1 MQIKNMFEKQID
13 RDIKGVIKVGQ
24 SDEENVYQELDEYV
38 VTKELLKHFRDFFNN
53 YEKGVDGYTDK
64 MGVWISGF
72 FGSGKSHFLKM
83 LSYLISDK
91 EVAGKPALEYF
102 IEDDKITDPKVLADI
117 RAAESVSTDVIL
129 FDIAS
134 KSRTSSAA
142 ARDVITMVFLRAFNE
157 KLGYSYQYPR
167 MADLERKLDSEGK
180 LQNFRGRVE
189 ELEGSSWDDAVAGI
203 DLAQDSFV
211 QALVE
216 QGVMSEESARSWCDR
231 VGEEYSISTEDFAK
245 LVRKHIESKGNDH
258 HVVFCVDEVGQ
269 YIGDDSNMMLDLQTL
284 EHDLAVQCHGKAW
297 ILVTAQE
304 AIDKIQ
310 VVNNVDFSKIQGRFD
325 TRLSLS
331 SSDVAEVVK
340 KRILKKNA
348 EAQAELETFYPRKSD
363 ALDTL
368 LKFSGDMPEMKL
380 YENAADF
387 AEVYPFVPYQ
397 FNLLG
402 KVLDAVRLFSSPGKN
417 SSYGERSMLSMYL
430 STAKSLQDQEEG
442 ILVPFN
448 AFYQGLSALVDHET
462 AIAITNAQRNNSLN
476 PDHAETCFEVEV
488 LKVLFMIKN
497 VREFDKPTVQ
507 NIATL
512 MASRMNEDRYQLENR
527 LETALKKLV
536 QEQLVQNLGD
546 NYVFLTNE
554 EQEVNREIA
563 SRRPEDSEMNRELAT
578 LIFDENYRADKYRYP
593 YLNGRYSFGFNRK
606 IDGYDALSR
615 PDNSITV
622 KIITSRGDDAD
633 EARLKMLSS
642 GESGDHTIFVQ
653 LHDDTRLNNEL
664 RMMLQIQNYL
674 RSGTAGRITKY
685 RAICEAKQE
694 EVEERRQNVKVFLK
708 QALSEADIYV
718 YGSKLSGGSRDFE
731 TRLNDALKQQVE
743 RLFNH
748 LTDIDKSV
756 SEQDIGKLFADAGQ
770 MRLGGD
776 GTGNSRALDD
786 VRTRIERNSLSRTV
800 TTSLKTLLGIF
811 TKEPY
816 GFLPVDVEWL
826 VARLFADGILT
837 LTMNHEQLSLSSRN
851 AQEFQR
857 LFTRVESQE
866 RLLCDIRKHATD
878 KQKRLVRDMMRDL
891 FEKGVS
897 SDDDE
902 QLMADLKKECT
913 DLREELRRQQATYRE
928 EPYLPGKRT
937 VNVGIALMT
946 SLIDPTTTESFYT
959 ALENAQEDYQDFKET
974 YESLRDFFNAGQI
987 KVFREAHDAVELYMR
1002 NQSRIDDGEVKNAA
1016 EGMRKI
1022 LSMAEP
1028 YDKIRN
1034 LAVLHTT
1041 FQEKYRELLDRKSE
1055 PVKDY
1060 VADCYGRVLQHLNTL
1075 RCKEHYWSSV
1085 IAERD
1090 DALEK
1095 ICSTNNLGD
1104 LELAKLDANRTK
1116 INWINTIDQYEAT
1129 HPPVPATPAARP
1141 AGGSAPA
1148 KVATPTPVR
1157 RRVTVSIQ
1165 DVTPASWQ
1173 INNSAELD
1181 AYIEKLR
1188 HALKQKLDN
1197 GDTLNVDIW

>member
-1 MQIKNMFEKQID
+1 MNIGQMFAKSINREIKPVVKP
-13 RDIKGVIKVGQ
+13 GQ
-24 SDEENVYQELDEYV
+24 VDDATVKLELQEYV
-38 VTKELLKHFRDFFNN
+38 VTQELQKHFAAFFSN
-53 YEKGVDGYTDK
+53 YRRGIGADTDRI
-64 MGVWISGF
+64 GVWISGF

-102 IEDDKITDPKVLADI
+102 IEDDKITDSKVLADI

-488 LKVLFMIKN
+488 LKLLFMIKN

-1060 VADCYGRVLQHLNTL
+1060 VVDCYGRVLQHLNTL

-1104 LELAKLDANRTK
+1104 LELAKLDANFP
-1116 INWINTIDQYEAT
+1116 E
-1129 HPPVPATPAARP
+1129 V
-1141 AGGSAPA
+1141 
-1148 KVATPTPVR
+1148 
-1157 RRVTVSIQ
+1157 
-1165 DVTPASWQ
+1165 
-1173 INNSAELD
+1173 
-1181 AYIEKLR
+1181 
-1188 HALKQKLDN
+1188 
-1197 GDTLNVDIW
+1197 

>member
-1 MQIKNMFEKQID
+1 MNIGQMFAKSINREIKPVVKP
-13 RDIKGVIKVGQ
+13 GQ
-24 SDEENVYQELDEYV
+24 VDDATVKLELQEYV
-38 VTKELLKHFRDFFNN
+38 VTQELQKHFAAFFSN
-53 YEKGVDGYTDK
+53 YRRGIGADTDRI
-64 MGVWISGF
+64 GVWISGF

-348 EAQAELETFYPRKSD
+348 EAQAELETFYPRKAD

-476 PDHAETCFEVEV
+476 PDHAETCFEVEI

-512 MASRMNEDRYQLENR
+512 MASRTDEDRYQLENR
-527 LETALKKLV
+527 VETALKKLV

-546 NYVFLTNE
+546 NYIFLTNE

-633 EARLKMLSS
+633 ESRLKMLSS

-837 LTMNHEQLSLSSRN
+837 LTMNHEQFSLSSRN

-902 QLMADLKKECT
+902 QLMSDLQKECT
-913 DLREELRRQQATYRE
+913 ALRDELRRQQATYRE
-928 EPYLPGKRT
+928 EPYLPGKNT
-937 VNVGIALMT
+937 VDAGISLMT

-959 ALENAQEDYQDFKET
+959 ALENAQEEYQDFKET

-1022 LSMAEP
+1022 LGMAEP

-1055 PVKDY
+1055 PVKDC
-1060 VADCYGRVLQHLNTL
+1060 VADCYGRILQHLNTL

-1090 DALEK
+1090 DALKK
-1095 ICSTNNLGD
+1095 IGGTNNLGD

-1129 HPPVPATPAARP
+1129 HQPVVQTPAAKVPGSASAKAAPATP
-1141 AGGSAPA
+1141 
-1148 KVATPTPVR
+1148 VR
-1157 RRVTVSIQ
+1157 HRVTVSIQ
-1165 DVTPASWQ
+1165 ELTDESWQ
-1173 INNSAELD
+1173 INNAAELD

>member
-1 MQIKNMFEKQID
+1 MNIGQMFAKSINREIKPVVKP
-13 RDIKGVIKVGQ
+13 GQ
-24 SDEENVYQELDEYV
+24 VDDATVKLELQEYV
-38 VTKELLKHFRDFFNN
+38 VTQELQKHFAAFFSN
-53 YEKGVDGYTDK
+53 YHRGIGADTDRI
-64 MGVWISGF
+64 GVWISGF

-269 YIGDDSNMMLDLQTL
+269 YIGDVSNMMLDLQTL

-1028 YDKIRN
+1028 YDKIRT

-1116 INWINTIDQYEAT
+1116 INWINTIDQYEAA
-1129 HPPVPATPAARP
+1129 HQPVVQTPAAKVSGGVP
-1141 AGGSAPA
+1141 AKAAPA
-1148 KVATPTPVR
+1148 APVR

-1165 DVTPASWQ
+1165 EVTDESWQ
-1173 INNSAELD
+1173 INNAAELD

>member
-1 MQIKNMFEKQID
+1 MVIGQLFQD
-13 RDIKGVIKVGQ
+13 DINRKINGVVKVDQ
-24 SDEENVYQELDEYV
+24 DATDVLVQELDEYV
-38 VTKELLKHFRDFFNN
+38 ITRDLKKHFITFFNN
-53 YEKGVDGYTDK
+53 YGESFREGTADI
-64 MGVWISGF
+64 GVWISGF

-167 MADLERKLDSEGK
+167 MADLERKLDADGK
-180 LQNFRGRVE
+180 LQKFRDRVE

-310 VVNNVDFSKIQGRFD
+310 AVNNVDFSKIQGRFD

-348 EAQAELETFYPRKSD
+348 EAQAELKTFYPRKAD

-380 YENAADF
+380 YENASDF

-430 STAKSLQDQEEG
+430 STAKSLQNQEEG

-512 MASRMNEDRYQLENR
+512 MASRTDEDRYQLENR
-527 LETALKKLV
+527 VETALKKLV

-546 NYVFLTNE
+546 NYIFLTNE

-633 EARLKMLSS
+633 ESRLKMLSS

-928 EPYLPGKRT
+928 ESYLPGKNT
-937 VNVGIALMT
+937 VDAGIALMT

-1116 INWINTIDQYEAT
+1116 INWINTIDQYEAA
-1129 HPPVPATPAARP
+1129 HQPVVQTPAAKVSGGVP
-1141 AGGSAPA
+1141 AKAAPA
-1148 KVATPTPVR
+1148 APVR

-1165 DVTPASWQ
+1165 EVTDESWQ
-1173 INNSAELD
+1173 INNAAELD

>member
-1 MQIKNMFEKQID
+1 MNIGQMFAKSINREIKPVVKP
-13 RDIKGVIKVGQ
+13 GQ
-24 SDEENVYQELDEYV
+24 VDDATVKLELQEYV
-38 VTKELLKHFRDFFNN
+38 VTQELQKHFAAFFSN
-53 YEKGVDGYTDK
+53 YHRGIGADTDRI
-64 MGVWISGF
+64 GVWISGF

-1041 FQEKYRELLDRKSE
+1041 FQEKNRELLDRKSE

-1116 INWINTIDQYEAT
+1116 INWINTIDQYEAA
-1129 HPPVPATPAARP
+1129 HQPVVQTPAAKVSGGVP
-1141 AGGSAPA
+1141 AKAAPA
-1148 KVATPTPVR
+1148 APVR

-1165 DVTPASWQ
+1165 EVTDESWQ
-1173 INNSAELD
+1173 INNAAELD

>member
-1 MQIKNMFEKQID
+1 MNIGQMFAKSINREIKPVVKP
-13 RDIKGVIKVGQ
+13 GQ
-24 SDEENVYQELDEYV
+24 VDDATVKLELQEYV
-38 VTKELLKHFRDFFNN
+38 VTQELQKHFAAFFSN
-53 YEKGVDGYTDK
+53 YHRGIGADTDRI
-64 MGVWISGF
+64 GVWISGF

-1116 INWINTIDQYEAT
+1116 INWINTIDQYEAA
-1129 HPPVPATPAARP
+1129 HQPVVQTPAAKVSGGVP
-1141 AGGSAPA
+1141 AKAAPA
-1148 KVATPTPVR
+1148 APVR

-1188 HALKQKLDN
+1188 YALKQKLDN
-1197 GDTLNVDIW
+1197 GNTLNVDIW

>member
-1 MQIKNMFEKQID
+1 MNIGQMFAKSINREIKPVVKP
-13 RDIKGVIKVGQ
+13 GQ
-24 SDEENVYQELDEYV
+24 VDDATVKLELQEYV
-38 VTKELLKHFRDFFNN
+38 VTQELQKHFAAFFSN
-53 YEKGVDGYTDK
+53 YHRGIGADTDRI
-64 MGVWISGF
+64 GVWISGF

-180 LQNFRGRVE
+180 LQKFRDRVE

-245 LVRKHIESKGNDH
+245 LVRKHIESEGNDH

-310 VVNNVDFSKIQGRFD
+310 AVNNVDFSKIQGRFD

-340 KRILKKNA
+340 KRILKKNT
-348 EAQAELETFYPRKSD
+348 EAQAELKTFYPRKAD

-380 YENAADF
+380 YENASDF

-430 STAKSLQDQEEG
+430 STAKSLQNQEEG

-512 MASRMNEDRYQLENR
+512 MASRTDEDRYQLENR
-527 LETALKKLV
+527 VETALKKLV

-546 NYVFLTNE
+546 NYIFLTNE

-563 SRRPEDSEMNRELAT
+563 SRRPEDSEMNRKLAT

-633 EARLKMLSS
+633 ESRLKMLSS

-770 MRLGGD
+770 MRLG

-928 EPYLPGKRT
+928 ESYLPGKNT
-937 VNVGIALMT
+937 VDAGIALMT

-1116 INWINTIDQYEAT
+1116 INWINTIDQYEAA
-1129 HPPVPATPAARP
+1129 HQPVVQTPAAKVS
-1141 AGGSAPA
+1141 GGAPA
-1148 KVATPTPVR
+1148 KAAPAAPVR
-1157 RRVTVSIQ
+1157 RRVTISIQ
-1165 DVTPASWQ
+1165 EVTDESWQ
-1173 INNSAELD
+1173 INNAAELD

>member
-1 MQIKNMFEKQID
+1 M
-13 RDIKGVIKVGQ
+13 
-24 SDEENVYQELDEYV
+24 
-38 VTKELLKHFRDFFNN
+38 
-53 YEKGVDGYTDK
+53 
-64 MGVWISGF
+64 
-72 FGSGKSHFLKM
+72 
-83 LSYLISDK
+83 
-91 EVAGKPALEYF
+91 
-102 IEDDKITDPKVLADI
+102 
-117 RAAESVSTDVIL
+117 
-129 FDIAS
+129 
-134 KSRTSSAA
+134 
-142 ARDVITMVFLRAFNE
+142 
-157 KLGYSYQYPR
+157 
-167 MADLERKLDSEGK
+167 
-180 LQNFRGRVE
+180 
-189 ELEGSSWDDAVAGI
+189 
-203 DLAQDSFV
+203 
-211 QALVE
+211 
-216 QGVMSEESARSWCDR
+216 
-231 VGEEYSISTEDFAK
+231 
-245 LVRKHIESKGNDH
+245 
-258 HVVFCVDEVGQ
+258 
-269 YIGDDSNMMLDLQTL
+269 
-284 EHDLAVQCHGKAW
+284 
-297 ILVTAQE
+297 
-304 AIDKIQ
+304 
-310 VVNNVDFSKIQGRFD
+310 
-325 TRLSLS
+325 
-331 SSDVAEVVK
+331 
-340 KRILKKNA
+340 
-348 EAQAELETFYPRKSD
+348 
-363 ALDTL
+363 
-368 LKFSGDMPEMKL
+368 
-380 YENAADF
+380 
-387 AEVYPFVPYQ
+387 
-397 FNLLG
+397 
-402 KVLDAVRLFSSPGKN
+402 
-417 SSYGERSMLSMYL
+417 
-430 STAKSLQDQEEG
+430 
-442 ILVPFN
+442 
-448 AFYQGLSALVDHET
+448 
-462 AIAITNAQRNNSLN
+462 
-476 PDHAETCFEVEV
+476 
-488 LKVLFMIKN
+488 
-497 VREFDKPTVQ
+497 
-507 NIATL
+507 
-512 MASRMNEDRYQLENR
+512 
-527 LETALKKLV
+527 
-536 QEQLVQNLGD
+536 
-546 NYVFLTNE
+546 
-554 EQEVNREIA
+554 
-563 SRRPEDSEMNRELAT
+563 
-578 LIFDENYRADKYRYP
+578 
-593 YLNGRYSFGFNRK
+593 
-606 IDGYDALSR
+606 
-615 PDNSITV
+615 
-622 KIITSRGDDAD
+622 
-633 EARLKMLSS
+633 
-642 GESGDHTIFVQ
+642 Q

-928 EPYLPGKRT
+928 ESYLPGKNT
-937 VNVGIALMT
+937 VDAGIALMT

-1060 VADCYGRVLQHLNTL
+1060 VADCYGRVLQHLNTF

-1116 INWINTIDQYEAT
+1116 INWINTIDQYEAA
-1129 HPPVPATPAARP
+1129 HQPVVQTPAAKVSGGVP
-1141 AGGSAPA
+1141 AKAAPA
-1148 KVATPTPVR
+1148 APVR

-1165 DVTPASWQ
+1165 EVTDESWQ
-1173 INNSAELD
+1173 INNAAELD

>member
-1 MQIKNMFEKQID
+1 MNIGQMFAKSINREIKPVVKP
-13 RDIKGVIKVGQ
+13 GQ
-24 SDEENVYQELDEYV
+24 VDDATVKLELQEYV
-38 VTKELLKHFRDFFNN
+38 VTQELQKHFAAFFSN
-53 YEKGVDGYTDK
+53 YHRGIGADTDRI
-64 MGVWISGF
+64 GVWISGF

-1116 INWINTIDQYEAT
+1116 INWINTIDQYEAA
-1129 HPPVPATPAARP
+1129 HQPVVQTPAAKVS
-1141 AGGSAPA
+1141 GGAPSKAAPA
-1148 KVATPTPVR
+1148 APVR
-1157 RRVTVSIQ
+1157 RRVTISIQ
-1165 DVTPASWQ
+1165 EVTDESWQ
-1173 INNSAELD
+1173 INNAAELD

>member
-1 MQIKNMFEKQID
+1 MNIGQMFAKSINREIKPVVKP
-13 RDIKGVIKVGQ
+13 GQ
-24 SDEENVYQELDEYV
+24 VDDATVKLELQEYV
-38 VTKELLKHFRDFFNN
+38 VTQELQKHFAAFFSN
-53 YEKGVDGYTDK
+53 YHRGIGADTDRI
-64 MGVWISGF
+64 GVWISGF

-380 YENAADF
+380 YENASDF

-1116 INWINTIDQYEAT
+1116 INWINTIDQYEAA
-1129 HPPVPATPAARP
+1129 HQPVVQTPAAKVSGGVP
-1141 AGGSAPA
+1141 AKAAPA
-1148 KVATPTPVR
+1148 APVR

-1165 DVTPASWQ
+1165 EVTDESWQ
-1173 INNSAELD
+1173 INNAAELD

>member
-1 MQIKNMFEKQID
+1 MIIKNMFSKPID

-24 SDEENVYQELDEYV
+24 DDDANIKQELEEYV
-38 VTKELLKHFRDFFNN
+38 VTRELQKHFSDFFASYKRGIIGN
-53 YEKGVDGYTDK
+53 TDK

-167 MADLERKLDSEGK
+167 MADLERKLDADGK
-180 LQNFRGRVE
+180 LQKFRDRVE

-310 VVNNVDFSKIQGRFD
+310 AVNNVDFSKIQGRFD

-348 EAQAELETFYPRKSD
+348 EAQAELKTFYPRKAD

-380 YENAADF
+380 YENASDF

-430 STAKSLQDQEEG
+430 STAKSLQNQEEG

-512 MASRMNEDRYQLENR
+512 MASRTDEDRYQLENR
-527 LETALKKLV
+527 VETALKKLV

-546 NYVFLTNE
+546 NYIFLTNE

-633 EARLKMLSS
+633 ESRLKMLSS

-928 EPYLPGKRT
+928 ESYLPGKNT
-937 VNVGIALMT
+937 VDAGIALMT

-1116 INWINTIDQYEAT
+1116 INWINTIDQYEAA
-1129 HPPVPATPAARP
+1129 HQPVVQTPAAKVSGGVP
-1141 AGGSAPA
+1141 AKAAPA
-1148 KVATPTPVR
+1148 APVR

-1165 DVTPASWQ
+1165 EVTDESWQ
-1173 INNSAELD
+1173 INNAAELD

>member
-1 MQIKNMFEKQID
+1 MNIGQMFAKSINREIKPVVKP
-13 RDIKGVIKVGQ
+13 GQ
-24 SDEENVYQELDEYV
+24 VDDATVKLELQEYV
-38 VTKELLKHFRDFFNN
+38 VTQELQKHFAAFFSN
-53 YEKGVDGYTDK
+53 YRRGIGADTDRI
-64 MGVWISGF
+64 GVWISGF

-857 LFTRVESQE
+857 LFARVESQE

-928 EPYLPGKRT
+928 EPYLPGKNT
-937 VNVGIALMT
+937 VDAGISLMT

-959 ALENAQEDYQDFKET
+959 ALENAQEEYQDFKET

-1002 NQSRIDDGEVKNAA
+1002 NQSRIDDDEVKNAA

-1022 LSMAEP
+1022 LGMAEP

-1116 INWINTIDQYEAT
+1116 INWINTIDQYEAA
-1129 HPPVPATPAARP
+1129 HQPVVQTPAAKVSGGVP
-1141 AGGSAPA
+1141 AKAAPA
-1148 KVATPTPVR
+1148 APVR

-1165 DVTPASWQ
+1165 EVTDESWQ
-1173 INNSAELD
+1173 INNAAELD

>member
-1 MQIKNMFEKQID
+1 
-13 RDIKGVIKVGQ
+13 
-24 SDEENVYQELDEYV
+24 
-38 VTKELLKHFRDFFNN
+38 
-53 YEKGVDGYTDK
+53 
-64 MGVWISGF
+64 
-72 FGSGKSHFLKM
+72 
-83 LSYLISDK
+83 
-91 EVAGKPALEYF
+91 
-102 IEDDKITDPKVLADI
+102 
-117 RAAESVSTDVIL
+117 
-129 FDIAS
+129 
-134 KSRTSSAA
+134 
-142 ARDVITMVFLRAFNE
+142 
-157 KLGYSYQYPR
+157 
-167 MADLERKLDSEGK
+167 
-180 LQNFRGRVE
+180 
-189 ELEGSSWDDAVAGI
+189 
-203 DLAQDSFV
+203 
-211 QALVE
+211 
-216 QGVMSEESARSWCDR
+216 
-231 VGEEYSISTEDFAK
+231 
-245 LVRKHIESKGNDH
+245 
-258 HVVFCVDEVGQ
+258 
-269 YIGDDSNMMLDLQTL
+269 
-284 EHDLAVQCHGKAW
+284 
-297 ILVTAQE
+297 
-304 AIDKIQ
+304 
-310 VVNNVDFSKIQGRFD
+310 
-325 TRLSLS
+325 
-331 SSDVAEVVK
+331 
-340 KRILKKNA
+340 
-348 EAQAELETFYPRKSD
+348 
-363 ALDTL
+363 
-368 LKFSGDMPEMKL
+368 
-380 YENAADF
+380 
-387 AEVYPFVPYQ
+387 
-397 FNLLG
+397 
-402 KVLDAVRLFSSPGKN
+402 
-417 SSYGERSMLSMYL
+417 
-430 STAKSLQDQEEG
+430 
-442 ILVPFN
+442 
-448 AFYQGLSALVDHET
+448 
-462 AIAITNAQRNNSLN
+462 
-476 PDHAETCFEVEV
+476 
-488 LKVLFMIKN
+488 
-497 VREFDKPTVQ
+497 
-507 NIATL
+507 
-512 MASRMNEDRYQLENR
+512 
-527 LETALKKLV
+527 
-536 QEQLVQNLGD
+536 
-546 NYVFLTNE
+546 
-554 EQEVNREIA
+554 
-563 SRRPEDSEMNRELAT
+563 
-578 LIFDENYRADKYRYP
+578 
-593 YLNGRYSFGFNRK
+593 
-606 IDGYDALSR
+606 
-615 PDNSITV
+615 
-622 KIITSRGDDAD
+622 
-633 EARLKMLSS
+633 MLSS

-928 EPYLPGKRT
+928 ESYLPGKNT
-937 VNVGIALMT
+937 VDAGIALMT

-1002 NQSRIDDGEVKNAA
+1002 NQNRIDDGEVKNAA

-1116 INWINTIDQYEAT
+1116 INWINTIDQYEAA
-1129 HPPVPATPAARP
+1129 HQPVVQTPAAKVSGGVP
-1141 AGGSAPA
+1141 AKAAPA
-1148 KVATPTPVR
+1148 APVR

-1165 DVTPASWQ
+1165 EVTDESWQ
-1173 INNSAELD
+1173 INNAAELD

>member
-1 MQIKNMFEKQID
+1 MNIGQMFAKSINREIKPVVKP
-13 RDIKGVIKVGQ
+13 GQ
-24 SDEENVYQELDEYV
+24 VDDATVKLELQEYV
-38 VTKELLKHFRDFFNN
+38 VTQELQKHFAAFFSN
-53 YEKGVDGYTDK
+53 YHRGIGADTDRI
-64 MGVWISGF
+64 GVWISGF
-72 FGSGKSHFLKM
+72 FGSDKSHFLKM

-653 LHDDTRLNNEL
+653 LHDDNRLNNEL

-902 QLMADLKKECT
+902 QLMSDLQKECT
-913 DLREELRRQQATYRE
+913 ALRDELRRQQATYRE
-928 EPYLPGKRT
+928 EPYLPGKNT
-937 VNVGIALMT
+937 VDAGISLMT

-959 ALENAQEDYQDFKET
+959 ALENAQEEYQDFKET

-1002 NQSRIDDGEVKNAA
+1002 NQSRIDDDEVKNAA

-1022 LSMAEP
+1022 LGMAEP

-1055 PVKDY
+1055 PVKDC
-1060 VADCYGRVLQHLNTL
+1060 VADCYGRILQHLNTL

-1090 DALEK
+1090 DALKK
-1095 ICSTNNLGD
+1095 IGGTNNLGD

-1129 HPPVPATPAARP
+1129 HQPVVQTPAAKVPGSASAKAAPATPVP
-1141 AGGSAPA
+1141 H
-1148 KVATPTPVR
+1148 
-1157 RRVTVSIQ
+1157 RVTVSIQ
-1165 DVTPASWQ
+1165 ELTDESWQ
-1173 INNSAELD
+1173 INNAAELD

>member
-1 MQIKNMFEKQID
+1 MNIGQMFAKSINREIKPVVKP
-13 RDIKGVIKVGQ
+13 GQ
-24 SDEENVYQELDEYV
+24 VDDATVKLELQEYV
-38 VTKELLKHFRDFFNN
+38 VTQELQKHFAAFFSN
-53 YEKGVDGYTDK
+53 YHRGIGADTDRI
-64 MGVWISGF
+64 GVWISGF

-348 EAQAELETFYPRKSD
+348 EAQAELETFYPRKAD

-476 PDHAETCFEVEV
+476 PDHAETCFEVEI

-512 MASRMNEDRYQLENR
+512 MASRTDEDRYQLENR
-527 LETALKKLV
+527 VETALKKLV

-546 NYVFLTNE
+546 NYIFLTNE

-633 EARLKMLSS
+633 ESRLKMLSS

-902 QLMADLKKECT
+902 QLMSDLQKECT
-913 DLREELRRQQATYRE
+913 ALRDELRRQQATYRE
-928 EPYLPGKRT
+928 EPYLPGKNT
-937 VNVGIALMT
+937 VDAGISLMT

-959 ALENAQEDYQDFKET
+959 ALENAQEEYQDFKET

-1002 NQSRIDDGEVKNAA
+1002 NQSRIDDDEVKNAA

-1022 LSMAEP
+1022 LGMAEP

-1055 PVKDY
+1055 PVKDC
-1060 VADCYGRVLQHLNTL
+1060 VADCYGRILQHLNTL

-1090 DALEK
+1090 DALKK
-1095 ICSTNNLGD
+1095 IGGTNNLGD

-1129 HPPVPATPAARP
+1129 HQPVVQTPAAKVPGSASAKAAPATP
-1141 AGGSAPA
+1141 
-1148 KVATPTPVR
+1148 VR
-1157 RRVTVSIQ
+1157 HRVTVSIQ
-1165 DVTPASWQ
+1165 ELTDESWQ
-1173 INNSAELD
+1173 INNAAELD

>member
-1 MQIKNMFEKQID
+1 MNIGQMFAKSINREIKPVVKP
-13 RDIKGVIKVGQ
+13 GQ
-24 SDEENVYQELDEYV
+24 VDDATVKLELQEYV
-38 VTKELLKHFRDFFNN
+38 VTQELQKHFAAFFSN
-53 YEKGVDGYTDK
+53 YRLGIGADTDRI
-64 MGVWISGF
+64 GVWISGF

-83 LSYLISDK
+83 LSYLISDQK
-91 EVAGKPALEYF
+91 VDGKPALDYF
-102 IEDDKITDPKVLADI
+102 IEDNKITDARVLADI
-117 RAAESVSTDVIL
+117 RAAESVGTDVIL

-142 ARDVITMVFLRAFNE
+142 KRDVITMVFLRAFNE

-167 MADLERKLDSEGK
+167 MADLERKLDAEDK
-180 LQNFRGRVE
+180 LTKFRDRIE
-189 ELEGSSWDDAVAGI
+189 ELEGIEWSEAVAGI

-211 QALVE
+211 QAMAE
-216 QGVMSEESARSWCDR
+216 QGIMSEEAARSWCDR

-245 LVRKHIESKGNDH
+245 LVRKHIESKGDDH

-269 YIGDDSNMMLDLQTL
+269 YIGDDSKMMLDLQTL

-340 KRILKKNA
+340 KRILKKNDA
-348 EAQAELETFYPRKSD
+348 AQAELEAVYTEKMD
-363 ALDTL
+363 ALDTII
-368 LKFSGDMPEMKL
+368 KFSGEMLEMKHFKSA
-380 YENAADF
+380 EDF
-387 AEVYPFVPYQ
+387 ADVYPFVPYQ

-402 KVLDAVRLFSSPGKN
+402 KVLDAIRLFSSPGK
-417 SSYGERSMLSMYL
+417 SISYGQRSMLSMYL
-430 STAKSLQDQEEG
+430 STAKSVQNQEEG
-442 ILVPFN
+442 ILIPFN

-462 AIAITNAQRNNSLN
+462 STAITEAQRSEFLN
-476 PDHAETCFEVEV
+476 PDQNETCFEVEV

-497 VREFDKPTVQ
+497 VQEFKAPTVQ

-512 MASRMNEDRYQLENR
+512 MVSRMDEDRYQIEKR
-527 LETALKKLV
+527 VEIALKKLV
-536 QEQLVQNLGD
+536 QAQLVQNLGD
-546 NYVFLTNE
+546 NYTFLTNE

-563 SRRPEDSEMNRELAT
+563 NRHPENSEMNRELAT

-593 YLNGRYSFGFNRK
+593 YLGNRYSFGFNRK
-606 IDGYDALSR
+606 IDEYDALSR
-615 PDNSITV
+615 PDNAITV
-622 KIITSRGDDAD
+622 KIITSRGDDGGD
-633 EARLKMLSS
+633 EARLKMISA
-642 GESGDHTIFVQ
+642 GDSGDHTIFVQ

-664 RMMLQIQNYL
+664 RTMLQIQNYL

-685 RAICEAKQE
+685 RAICEAKQD

-718 YGSKLSGGSRDFE
+718 YGSKLTGGSRDFE

-748 LTDIDKSV
+748 LTDIDKAV
-756 SEQDIGKLFADAGQ
+756 SEQDIGKLFADADQ
-770 MRLGGD
+770 MRMNGE
-776 GTGNSRALDD
+776 GTGNSRALGD
-786 VRTRIERNSLSRTV
+786 VRNRIERNSMSRTV
-800 TTSLKTLLGIF
+800 TSLKTLLNTF

-826 VARLFADGILT
+826 VARLFVDGILT
-837 LTMNHEQLSLSSRN
+837 LTLNHEQLNVSSRN
-851 AQEFQR
+851 PQEFQR
-857 LFTRVESQE
+857 LFTKVEFQE
-866 RLLCDIRKHATD
+866 RLLCDIRKHASD

-891 FEKGVS
+891 FQKGVS

-902 QLMADLKKECT
+902 ELMRELQKECRT
-913 DLREELRRQQATYRE
+913 MLDSLRQQQAVYRS
-928 EPYLPGKRT
+928 EPYLPGKST
-937 VNVGIALMT
+937 VDAGLALMNT
-946 SLIDPTTTESFYT
+946 LIAPTTTDAFYT
-959 ALENAQEDYQDFKET
+959 ALENAQGDYSDFKET
-974 YESLRDFFNAGQI
+974 YEYLRDFFEGGQV
-987 KVFREAHDAVELYMR
+987 KTFCEAHDAVELYKR
-1002 NQSRIDDGEVKNAA
+1002 NQSQITDEAVKNAA
-1016 EGMRKI
+1016 DAMCKI
-1022 LSMAEP
+1022 MEMAEP
-1028 YDKIRN
+1028 YEKIRN
-1034 LAVLHTT
+1034 LSALRTD
-1041 FQEKYRELLDRKSE
+1041 FLEKYNALLEQKAAPVRE
-1055 PVKDY
+1055 Y
-1060 VADCYGRVLQHLNTL
+1060 VEGCYNRIFQQLNTV
-1075 RCKEHYWSSV
+1075 RCKDHFWSAV
-1085 IAERD
+1085 TTERD
-1090 DALEK
+1090 GALHK
-1095 ICSTNNLGD
+1095 VDTAKD
-1104 LELAKLDANRTK
+1104 LNEFVLLKSDANQTK
-1116 INWINTIDQYEAT
+1116 IRWINTIDQYEAA
-1129 HPPVPATPAARP
+1129 HLPVSATPATHP

-1148 KVATPTPVR
+1148 KVATPAPMR

>member
-1 MQIKNMFEKQID
+1 M
-13 RDIKGVIKVGQ
+13 
-24 SDEENVYQELDEYV
+24 
-38 VTKELLKHFRDFFNN
+38 
-53 YEKGVDGYTDK
+53 
-64 MGVWISGF
+64 
-72 FGSGKSHFLKM
+72 
-83 LSYLISDK
+83 
-91 EVAGKPALEYF
+91 
-102 IEDDKITDPKVLADI
+102 
-117 RAAESVSTDVIL
+117 
-129 FDIAS
+129 
-134 KSRTSSAA
+134 
-142 ARDVITMVFLRAFNE
+142 
-157 KLGYSYQYPR
+157 
-167 MADLERKLDSEGK
+167 
-180 LQNFRGRVE
+180 
-189 ELEGSSWDDAVAGI
+189 
-203 DLAQDSFV
+203 
-211 QALVE
+211 
-216 QGVMSEESARSWCDR
+216 
-231 VGEEYSISTEDFAK
+231 
-245 LVRKHIESKGNDH
+245 
-258 HVVFCVDEVGQ
+258 
-269 YIGDDSNMMLDLQTL
+269 
-284 EHDLAVQCHGKAW
+284 
-297 ILVTAQE
+297 
-304 AIDKIQ
+304 
-310 VVNNVDFSKIQGRFD
+310 
-325 TRLSLS
+325 
-331 SSDVAEVVK
+331 
-340 KRILKKNA
+340 
-348 EAQAELETFYPRKSD
+348 
-363 ALDTL
+363 
-368 LKFSGDMPEMKL
+368 
-380 YENAADF
+380 
-387 AEVYPFVPYQ
+387 
-397 FNLLG
+397 
-402 KVLDAVRLFSSPGKN
+402 
-417 SSYGERSMLSMYL
+417 
-430 STAKSLQDQEEG
+430 
-442 ILVPFN
+442 
-448 AFYQGLSALVDHET
+448 
-462 AIAITNAQRNNSLN
+462 
-476 PDHAETCFEVEV
+476 
-488 LKVLFMIKN
+488 
-497 VREFDKPTVQ
+497 
-507 NIATL
+507 
-512 MASRMNEDRYQLENR
+512 
-527 LETALKKLV
+527 
-536 QEQLVQNLGD
+536 
-546 NYVFLTNE
+546 
-554 EQEVNREIA
+554 
-563 SRRPEDSEMNRELAT
+563 
-578 LIFDENYRADKYRYP
+578 
-593 YLNGRYSFGFNRK
+593 
-606 IDGYDALSR
+606 
-615 PDNSITV
+615 
-622 KIITSRGDDAD
+622 
-633 EARLKMLSS
+633 
-642 GESGDHTIFVQ
+642 Q

-913 DLREELRRQQATYRE
+913 DLREELRRRQATYRE
-928 EPYLPGKRT
+928 ESYLPGKNT
-937 VNVGIALMT
+937 VDAGIALMT

-1116 INWINTIDQYEAT
+1116 INWINTIDQYEAA
-1129 HPPVPATPAARP
+1129 HQPVVQTPAAKVS
-1141 AGGSAPA
+1141 GGAPA
-1148 KVATPTPVR
+1148 KAAPAAPVR
-1157 RRVTVSIQ
+1157 RRVTISIQ
-1165 DVTPASWQ
+1165 EVTDESWQ
-1173 INNSAELD
+1173 INNAAELD

>member
-1 MQIKNMFEKQID
+1 MNIGQMFAKSINREIKPVVKP
-13 RDIKGVIKVGQ
+13 GQ
-24 SDEENVYQELDEYV
+24 VDDATVKLELQEYV
-38 VTKELLKHFRDFFNN
+38 VTQELQKHFAAFFSN
-53 YEKGVDGYTDK
+53 YRRGIGADTDRI
-64 MGVWISGF
+64 GVWISGF

-167 MADLERKLDSEGK
+167 MADLERKLDADGK
-180 LQNFRGRVE
+180 LQKFRDRVE

-245 LVRKHIESKGNDH
+245 LVRKYIESKGNDH

-310 VVNNVDFSKIQGRFD
+310 AVNNVDFSKIQGRFD

-348 EAQAELETFYPRKSD
+348 EAQAELKTFYPRKAD

-380 YENAADF
+380 YENASDF

-430 STAKSLQDQEEG
+430 STAKSLQNQEEG

-476 PDHAETCFEVEV
+476 PDHAETCFEVDV

>member
-1 MQIKNMFEKQID
+1 MNIGQMFAKSINREIKPVVKP
-13 RDIKGVIKVGQ
+13 GQ
-24 SDEENVYQELDEYV
+24 VDDATVKLELQEYV
-38 VTKELLKHFRDFFNN
+38 VTQELQKHFAAFFSN
-53 YEKGVDGYTDK
+53 YHRGIGADTDRI
-64 MGVWISGF
+64 GVWISGF

-245 LVRKHIESKGNDH
+245 LVRKHIESEGNDH

-310 VVNNVDFSKIQGRFD
+310 AVNNVDFSKIQGRFD

-348 EAQAELETFYPRKSD
+348 EAQAELKTFYPRKAD

-380 YENAADF
+380 YENASDF

-430 STAKSLQDQEEG
+430 STAKSLQNQEEG

-546 NYVFLTNE
+546 NYIFLTNE

-633 EARLKMLSS
+633 ESRLKMLSS

-776 GTGNSRALDD
+776 
-786 VRTRIERNSLSRTV
+786 
-800 TTSLKTLLGIF
+800 
-811 TKEPY
+811 
-816 GFLPVDVEWL
+816 
-826 VARLFADGILT
+826 
-837 LTMNHEQLSLSSRN
+837 
-851 AQEFQR
+851 
-857 LFTRVESQE
+857 
-866 RLLCDIRKHATD
+866 
-878 KQKRLVRDMMRDL
+878 
-891 FEKGVS
+891 
-897 SDDDE
+897 
-902 QLMADLKKECT
+902 
-913 DLREELRRQQATYRE
+913 RQQPRLGRC
-928 EPYLPGKRT
+928 PY
-937 VNVGIALMT
+937 
-946 SLIDPTTTESFYT
+946 
-959 ALENAQEDYQDFKET
+959 
-974 YESLRDFFNAGQI
+974 
-987 KVFREAHDAVELYMR
+987 
-1002 NQSRIDDGEVKNAA
+1002 
-1016 EGMRKI
+1016 
-1022 LSMAEP
+1022 P
-1028 YDKIRN
+1028 Y
-1034 LAVLHTT
+1034 
-1041 FQEKYRELLDRKSE
+1041 
-1055 PVKDY
+1055 
-1060 VADCYGRVLQHLNTL
+1060 
-1075 RCKEHYWSSV
+1075 
-1085 IAERD
+1085 
-1090 DALEK
+1090 
-1095 ICSTNNLGD
+1095 
-1104 LELAKLDANRTK
+1104 
-1116 INWINTIDQYEAT
+1116 
-1129 HPPVPATPAARP
+1129 
-1141 AGGSAPA
+1141 
-1148 KVATPTPVR
+1148 
-1157 RRVTVSIQ
+1157 
-1165 DVTPASWQ
+1165 
-1173 INNSAELD
+1173 
-1181 AYIEKLR
+1181 
-1188 HALKQKLDN
+1188 
-1197 GDTLNVDIW
+1197 

>member
-1 MQIKNMFEKQID
+1 MNIGQMFAKSINREIKPVVKP
-13 RDIKGVIKVGQ
+13 GQ
-24 SDEENVYQELDEYV
+24 VDDATVKLELQEYV
-38 VTKELLKHFRDFFNN
+38 VTQELQKHFAAFFSN
-53 YEKGVDGYTDK
+53 YHRGIGADTDRI
-64 MGVWISGF
+64 GVWISGF

-1041 FQEKYRELLDRKSE
+1041 FQEKYRVLLDRKSE

-1116 INWINTIDQYEAT
+1116 INWINTIDQYEAA
-1129 HPPVPATPAARP
+1129 HQPVVQTPAAKVSGGVP
-1141 AGGSAPA
+1141 AKAAPA
-1148 KVATPTPVR
+1148 APVR

-1165 DVTPASWQ
+1165 EVTDESWQ
-1173 INNSAELD
+1173 INNAAELD

>member
-1 MQIKNMFEKQID
+1 MNIGQMFAKSINREIKPVVKP
-13 RDIKGVIKVGQ
+13 GQ
-24 SDEENVYQELDEYV
+24 VDDATVKLELQEYV
-38 VTKELLKHFRDFFNN
+38 VTQELQKHFAAFFSN
-53 YEKGVDGYTDK
+53 YHRGIGADTDRI
-64 MGVWISGF
+64 GVWISGF

-1116 INWINTIDQYEAT
+1116 INWINTIDQYEAA
-1129 HPPVPATPAARP
+1129 HQPVVQTPAAKVS
-1141 AGGSAPA
+1141 GGAPA
-1148 KVATPTPVR
+1148 KAAPAAPVR
-1157 RRVTVSIQ
+1157 RRVTISIQ
-1165 DVTPASWQ
+1165 EVTDESWQ
-1173 INNSAELD
+1173 INNAAELD

>member
-1 MQIKNMFEKQID
+1 MNIGQMFAKSINREIKPVVKP
-13 RDIKGVIKVGQ
+13 GQ
-24 SDEENVYQELDEYV
+24 VDDATVKLELQEYV
-38 VTKELLKHFRDFFNN
+38 VTQELQKHFAAFFSN
-53 YEKGVDGYTDK
+53 YHRGIGADTDRI
-64 MGVWISGF
+64 GVWISGF

-380 YENAADF
+380 YENATDF

-1116 INWINTIDQYEAT
+1116 INWINTIDQYEAA
-1129 HPPVPATPAARP
+1129 HQPVVQTPAAKVSGGVP
-1141 AGGSAPA
+1141 AKAAPA
-1148 KVATPTPVR
+1148 APVR

-1165 DVTPASWQ
+1165 EVTDESWQ
-1173 INNSAELD
+1173 INNAAELD

>member
-1 MQIKNMFEKQID
+1 MNIGQMFAKSINREIKPVVKP
-13 RDIKGVIKVGQ
+13 GQ
-24 SDEENVYQELDEYV
+24 VDDATVKLELQEYV
-38 VTKELLKHFRDFFNN
+38 VTQELQKHFAAFFSN
-53 YEKGVDGYTDK
+53 YHRGIGADTDRI
-64 MGVWISGF
+64 GVWISGF

-1116 INWINTIDQYEAT
+1116 INWINTIDQYEAA
-1129 HPPVPATPAARP
+1129 HQPVVQTPAAKVP
-1141 AGGSAPA
+1141 GSAPA
-1148 KVATPTPVR
+1148 KAAPAAPVR
-1157 RRVTVSIQ
+1157 RRITVSIQ
-1165 DVTPASWQ
+1165 EVTDESWQ
-1173 INNSAELD
+1173 INNAAELD

>member
-1 MQIKNMFEKQID
+1 MNIGQMFAKSINREIKPVVKP
-13 RDIKGVIKVGQ
+13 GQ
-24 SDEENVYQELDEYV
+24 VDDATVKLELQEYV
-38 VTKELLKHFRDFFNN
+38 VTQELQKHFAAFFSN
-53 YEKGVDGYTDK
+53 YHRGIGADTDRI
-64 MGVWISGF
+64 GVWISGF

-348 EAQAELETFYPRKSD
+348 EAQAELETFYPRKAD

-476 PDHAETCFEVEV
+476 PDHAETCFEVEI

-512 MASRMNEDRYQLENR
+512 MASRTDEDRYQLENR
-527 LETALKKLV
+527 VETALKKLV

-546 NYVFLTNE
+546 NYIFLTNE

-633 EARLKMLSS
+633 ESRLKMLSS

-1116 INWINTIDQYEAT
+1116 INWINTIDQYEAA
-1129 HPPVPATPAARP
+1129 HQPVVQTPAAKVSGGVP
-1141 AGGSAPA
+1141 AKAAPA
-1148 KVATPTPVR
+1148 APVR

-1165 DVTPASWQ
+1165 EVTDESWQ
-1173 INNSAELD
+1173 INNAAELD

>member
-1 MQIKNMFEKQID
+1 MEQ
-13 RDIKGVIKVGQ
+13 
-24 SDEENVYQELDEYV
+24 
-38 VTKELLKHFRDFFNN
+38 VTF
-53 YEKGVDGYTDK
+53 
-64 MGVWISGF
+64 
-72 FGSGKSHFLKM
+72 
-83 LSYLISDK
+83 
-91 EVAGKPALEYF
+91 AGKPALEYF

-180 LQNFRGRVE
+180 LQKFRDRVE

-245 LVRKHIESKGNDH
+245 LVRKHIESEGNDH

-310 VVNNVDFSKIQGRFD
+310 AVNNVDFSKIQGRFD

-348 EAQAELETFYPRKSD
+348 EAQAELKTFYPRKAD

-380 YENAADF
+380 YENASDF

-430 STAKSLQDQEEG
+430 STAKSLQNQEEG

-512 MASRMNEDRYQLENR
+512 MASRTDEDRYQLENR
-527 LETALKKLV
+527 VETALKKLV

-546 NYVFLTNE
+546 NYIFLTNE

-633 EARLKMLSS
+633 ESRLKMLSS

-928 EPYLPGKRT
+928 ESYLPGKNT
-937 VNVGIALMT
+937 VDAGIALMT

-1116 INWINTIDQYEAT
+1116 INWINTIDQYEAA
-1129 HPPVPATPAARP
+1129 HQPVVQTPAAKVSGGVP
-1141 AGGSAPA
+1141 AKAAPA
-1148 KVATPTPVR
+1148 APVR

-1165 DVTPASWQ
+1165 EVTDESWQ
-1173 INNSAELD
+1173 INNAAELD

>member
-1 MQIKNMFEKQID
+1 MNIGQMFAKSINREIKPVVKP
-13 RDIKGVIKVGQ
+13 GQ
-24 SDEENVYQELDEYV
+24 VDDATVKLELQEYV
-38 VTKELLKHFRDFFNN
+38 VTQELQKHFAAFFSN
-53 YEKGVDGYTDK
+53 YHRGIGADTDRI
-64 MGVWISGF
+64 GVWISGF

-462 AIAITNAQRNNSLN
+462 AIAIINAQRNNSLN

-1116 INWINTIDQYEAT
+1116 INWINTIDQYEAA
-1129 HPPVPATPAARP
+1129 HQPVVQTPAAKVSGGVP
-1141 AGGSAPA
+1141 AKAAPA
-1148 KVATPTPVR
+1148 APVR

-1188 HALKQKLDN
+1188 YALKQKLDN
-1197 GDTLNVDIW
+1197 GNTLNVDIW

>member
-1 MQIKNMFEKQID
+1 MNIGQMFAKSINREIKPVVKP
-13 RDIKGVIKVGQ
+13 GQ
-24 SDEENVYQELDEYV
+24 VDDATVKLELQEYV
-38 VTKELLKHFRDFFNN
+38 VTQELQKHFAAFFSN
-53 YEKGVDGYTDK
+53 YHRGIGADTDRI
-64 MGVWISGF
+64 GVWISGF

-946 SLIDPTTTESFYT
+946 SLIDPTTTDSFYT

-1116 INWINTIDQYEAT
+1116 INWINTIDQYEAA
-1129 HPPVPATPAARP
+1129 HQPVVQTPAAKVSGGVP
-1141 AGGSAPA
+1141 AKAAPA
-1148 KVATPTPVR
+1148 APVR

-1165 DVTPASWQ
+1165 EVTDESWQ
-1173 INNSAELD
+1173 INNAAELD

>member
-1 MQIKNMFEKQID
+1 MNIGQMFAKSINREIKPVVKP
-13 RDIKGVIKVGQ
+13 GQ
-24 SDEENVYQELDEYV
+24 VDDATVKLELQEYV
-38 VTKELLKHFRDFFNN
+38 VTQELQKHFAAFFSN
-53 YEKGVDGYTDK
+53 YHRGIGADTDRI
-64 MGVWISGF
+64 GVWISGF

-134 KSRTSSAA
+134 KSRTSSAV

-1116 INWINTIDQYEAT
+1116 INWINTIDQYEAA
-1129 HPPVPATPAARP
+1129 HQPVVQTPAAKVSGGVP
-1141 AGGSAPA
+1141 AKAAPA
-1148 KVATPTPVR
+1148 APVR

-1165 DVTPASWQ
+1165 EVTDESWQ
-1173 INNSAELD
+1173 INNAAELD

>member
-1 MQIKNMFEKQID
+1 MNIGQMFAKSINREIKPVVKP
-13 RDIKGVIKVGQ
+13 GQ
-24 SDEENVYQELDEYV
+24 VDDATVKLELQEYV
-38 VTKELLKHFRDFFNN
+38 VTQELQKHFAAFFSN
-53 YEKGVDGYTDK
+53 YRLGIGADTDRI
-64 MGVWISGF
+64 GVWISGF

-83 LSYLISDK
+83 LSYLISDQK
-91 EVAGKPALEYF
+91 VDGKPALDYF
-102 IEDDKITDPKVLADI
+102 IEDNKITDARVLADI
-117 RAAESVSTDVIL
+117 RAAESVGTDVIL

-142 ARDVITMVFLRAFNE
+142 KRDVITMVFLRAFNE

-167 MADLERKLDSEGK
+167 MADLERKLDAEDK
-180 LQNFRGRVE
+180 LTKFRDRIE
-189 ELEGSSWDDAVAGI
+189 ELEGIEWSEAVAGI

-211 QALVE
+211 QAMAE
-216 QGVMSEESARSWCDR
+216 QGIMSEEAARSWCDR

-245 LVRKHIESKGNDH
+245 LVRKHIESKGDDH

-269 YIGDDSNMMLDLQTL
+269 YIGDDSKMMLDLQTL

-340 KRILKKNA
+340 KRILKKNDA
-348 EAQAELETFYPRKSD
+348 AQAELEAVYTEKMD
-363 ALDTL
+363 ALDTII
-368 LKFSGDMPEMKL
+368 KFSGEMLEMKHFKSA
-380 YENAADF
+380 EDF
-387 AEVYPFVPYQ
+387 ADVYPFVPYQ

-402 KVLDAVRLFSSPGKN
+402 KVLDAIRLFSSPGK
-417 SSYGERSMLSMYL
+417 SISYGQRSMLSMYL
-430 STAKSLQDQEEG
+430 STAKSVQNQEEG
-442 ILVPFN
+442 ILIPFN

-462 AIAITNAQRNNSLN
+462 STAITEAQRSEFLN
-476 PDHAETCFEVEV
+476 PDQNETCFEVEV

-497 VREFDKPTVQ
+497 VQEFKAPTVQ

-512 MASRMNEDRYQLENR
+512 MVSRMDEDRYQIEKR
-527 LETALKKLV
+527 VEIALKKLV
-536 QEQLVQNLGD
+536 QAQLVQNLGD
-546 NYVFLTNE
+546 NYTFLTNE

-563 SRRPEDSEMNRELAT
+563 NRHPENSEMNRELAT

-593 YLNGRYSFGFNRK
+593 YLGNRYSFGFNRK
-606 IDGYDALSR
+606 IDEYDALSR
-615 PDNSITV
+615 PDNAITV
-622 KIITSRGDDAD
+622 KIITSRGDDGGD
-633 EARLKMLSS
+633 EARLKMISA
-642 GESGDHTIFVQ
+642 GDSGDHTIFVQ

-664 RMMLQIQNYL
+664 RTMLQIQNYL

-685 RAICEAKQE
+685 RAICEAKQD

-718 YGSKLSGGSRDFE
+718 YGSKLTGGSRDFE

-748 LTDIDKSV
+748 LTDIDKAV
-756 SEQDIGKLFADAGQ
+756 SEQDIGKLFADADQ
-770 MRLGGD
+770 MRMNGE
-776 GTGNSRALDD
+776 GTGNSRALGD
-786 VRTRIERNSLSRTV
+786 VRNRIERNSMSRTV
-800 TTSLKTLLGIF
+800 TSLKTLLNTF

-826 VARLFADGILT
+826 VARLFVDGTLT
-837 LTMNHEQLSLSSRN
+837 LTMNHEQLSVSGRN
-851 AQEFQR
+851 PQEFQR
-857 LFTRVESQE
+857 LFTRVENQE

-878 KQKRLVRDMMRDL
+878 KQKRLVKDMMRDL
-891 FEKGVS
+891 FQKGVS

-902 QLMADLKKECT
+902 ELMKELQKECRT
-913 DLREELRRQQATYRE
+913 MLDDLRQQQAAYRA
-928 EPYLPGKRT
+928 EPYLPGKST
-937 VNVGIALMT
+937 VEAGITLMNAL
-946 SLIDPTTTESFYT
+946 INPITTDAFYT
-959 ALENAQEDYQDFKET
+959 ALENAQGDYSDFKET
-974 YESLRDFFNAGQI
+974 YEYLRDFFEGGQI
-987 KVFREAHDAVELYMR
+987 KVFRDAHDDVELYKR
-1002 NQSRIDDGEVKNAA
+1002 NQSQIHDDTVKNVA
-1016 EGMRKI
+1016 ESMRKI

-1028 YDKIRN
+1028 YEKIRN
-1034 LAVLHTT
+1034 LAALHTD
-1041 FQEKYRELLDRKSE
+1041 FNDKFLSLVEKEAA
-1055 PVKDY
+1055 PVKEY
-1060 VADCYGRVLQHLNTL
+1060 IEGCYNRVFQQLNTV
-1075 RCKEHYWSSV
+1075 RCKDHFWSAV
-1085 IAERD
+1085 VAERD
-1090 DALEK
+1090 DAVYKVEHAG
-1095 ICSTNNLGD
+1095 NLND
-1104 LELAKLDANRTK
+1104 LILMKSNANQTK
-1116 INWINTIDQYEAT
+1116 IRWINTIDQYEAA
-1129 HPPVPATPAARP
+1129 HPPVSATPAARP

-1148 KVATPTPVR
+1148 KVAPPTPVR

-1188 HALKQKLDN
+1188 HALKQKLDH

>member
-1 MQIKNMFEKQID
+1 MNIGQMFAKSINREIKPVVKP
-13 RDIKGVIKVGQ
+13 GQ
-24 SDEENVYQELDEYV
+24 VDDATVKLELQEYV
-38 VTKELLKHFRDFFNN
+38 VTQELQKHFAAFFSN
-53 YEKGVDGYTDK
+53 YHRGIGADTDRI
-64 MGVWISGF
+64 GVWISGF

-497 VREFDKPTVQ
+497 VREVDKPTVQ

-685 RAICEAKQE
+685 RTICEAKQE

-902 QLMADLKKECT
+902 QLMSDLQKECT
-913 DLREELRRQQATYRE
+913 ALRDELRRQQATYRE
-928 EPYLPGKRT
+928 GPYLPGKNT
-937 VNVGIALMT
+937 VDAGISLMT

-959 ALENAQEDYQDFKET
+959 ALENAQEEYQDFKET

-1002 NQSRIDDGEVKNAA
+1002 NQSRIDDDEVKNAA

-1022 LSMAEP
+1022 LGMAEP

-1041 FQEKYRELLDRKSE
+1041 FQEKYRELLDRKSK
-1055 PVKDY
+1055 PVKDC
-1060 VADCYGRVLQHLNTL
+1060 VADCYGRILQHLNTL

-1090 DALEK
+1090 DALKK
-1095 ICSTNNLGD
+1095 IGGTNNLGD

-1129 HPPVPATPAARP
+1129 HQPVVQTPAAKVPGSASAKAAPATP
-1141 AGGSAPA
+1141 
-1148 KVATPTPVR
+1148 VR
-1157 RRVTVSIQ
+1157 HRVTVSIQ
-1165 DVTPASWQ
+1165 ELTDESWQ
-1173 INNSAELD
+1173 INNAAELD

>member
-1 MQIKNMFEKQID
+1 MNIGQMFAKSINREIKPVVKP
-13 RDIKGVIKVGQ
+13 GQ
-24 SDEENVYQELDEYV
+24 VDDATVKLELQEYV
-38 VTKELLKHFRDFFNN
+38 VTQELQKHFAAFFSN
-53 YEKGVDGYTDK
+53 YHRGIGADTDRI
-64 MGVWISGF
+64 GVWISGF

-448 AFYQGLSALVDHET
+448 AFYQGLSALVDHKT

-1002 NQSRIDDGEVKNAA
+1002 NQSRIDDDEVKNAA

-1022 LSMAEP
+1022 LGMAEP

-1116 INWINTIDQYEAT
+1116 INWINTIDQYEAA
-1129 HPPVPATPAARP
+1129 HQPVVQTPAAKVSGGVP
-1141 AGGSAPA
+1141 AKAAPA
-1148 KVATPTPVR
+1148 APVR

-1165 DVTPASWQ
+1165 EVTDESWQ
-1173 INNSAELD
+1173 INNAAELD

>member
-1 MQIKNMFEKQID
+1 MIIKNMFSKPID

-24 SDEENVYQELDEYV
+24 DDDANIKQELEEYV
-38 VTKELLKHFRDFFNN
+38 VTRELQKHFSDFFASYKRGITGN
-53 YEKGVDGYTDK
+53 TDK

-167 MADLERKLDSEGK
+167 MADLERKLDADGK
-180 LQNFRGRVE
+180 LQKFRDRVE

-310 VVNNVDFSKIQGRFD
+310 AVNNVDFSKIQGRFD

-348 EAQAELETFYPRKSD
+348 EAQAELKTFYPRKAD

-380 YENAADF
+380 YENASDF

-430 STAKSLQDQEEG
+430 STAKSLQNQEEG

-512 MASRMNEDRYQLENR
+512 MASRTDEDRYQLENR
-527 LETALKKLV
+527 VETALKKLV

-546 NYVFLTNE
+546 NYIFLTNE

-633 EARLKMLSS
+633 ESRLKMLSS

-928 EPYLPGKRT
+928 ESYLPGKNT
-937 VNVGIALMT
+937 VDAGIALMT

-1002 NQSRIDDGEVKNAA
+1002 NQNRIDDGEVKNAA

-1116 INWINTIDQYEAT
+1116 INWINTIDQYEAA
-1129 HPPVPATPAARP
+1129 HQPVVQTPAAKVSGGVP
-1141 AGGSAPA
+1141 AKAAPA
-1148 KVATPTPVR
+1148 APVR

-1165 DVTPASWQ
+1165 EVTDESWQ
-1173 INNSAELD
+1173 INNAAELD

>member
-1 MQIKNMFEKQID
+1 MMIRDMFAD
-13 RDIKGVIKVGQ
+13 DINRKINGVIKVDQ
-24 SDEENVYQELDEYV
+24 AADDVIEQELNEYV
-38 VTKELLKHFRDFFNN
+38 ITRELKKHFITFFN
-53 YEKGVDGYTDK
+53 YYGDAFDQPTAD

>member
-1 MQIKNMFEKQID
+1 
-13 RDIKGVIKVGQ
+13 
-24 SDEENVYQELDEYV
+24 
-38 VTKELLKHFRDFFNN
+38 
-53 YEKGVDGYTDK
+53 
-64 MGVWISGF
+64 
-72 FGSGKSHFLKM
+72 M

-462 AIAITNAQRNNSLN
+462 AIAIINAQRNNSLN

-1116 INWINTIDQYEAT
+1116 INWINTIDQYEAA
-1129 HPPVPATPAARP
+1129 HQPVVQTPAAKVSGGVP
-1141 AGGSAPA
+1141 AKAAPA
-1148 KVATPTPVR
+1148 APVR

-1165 DVTPASWQ
+1165 EVTDESWQ
-1173 INNSAELD
+1173 INNAAELD

>member
-1 MQIKNMFEKQID
+1 MNIGQMFAKSINREIKPVVKP
-13 RDIKGVIKVGQ
+13 GQ
-24 SDEENVYQELDEYV
+24 VDDATVKLELQEYV
-38 VTKELLKHFRDFFNN
+38 VTQELQKHFAAFFSN
-53 YEKGVDGYTDK
+53 YRRGIGADTDRI
-64 MGVWISGF
+64 GVWISGF

-102 IEDDKITDPKVLADI
+102 IEDDKITDSKVLADI

-1060 VADCYGRVLQHLNTL
+1060 VVDCYGRVLQHLNTL

-1104 LELAKLDANRTK
+1104 LELAKLDANFP
-1116 INWINTIDQYEAT
+1116 E
-1129 HPPVPATPAARP
+1129 V
-1141 AGGSAPA
+1141 
-1148 KVATPTPVR
+1148 
-1157 RRVTVSIQ
+1157 
-1165 DVTPASWQ
+1165 
-1173 INNSAELD
+1173 
-1181 AYIEKLR
+1181 
-1188 HALKQKLDN
+1188 
-1197 GDTLNVDIW
+1197 

>member
-1 MQIKNMFEKQID
+1 
-13 RDIKGVIKVGQ
+13 
-24 SDEENVYQELDEYV
+24 
-38 VTKELLKHFRDFFNN
+38 
-53 YEKGVDGYTDK
+53 
-64 MGVWISGF
+64 
-72 FGSGKSHFLKM
+72 
-83 LSYLISDK
+83 
-91 EVAGKPALEYF
+91 
-102 IEDDKITDPKVLADI
+102 
-117 RAAESVSTDVIL
+117 
-129 FDIAS
+129 
-134 KSRTSSAA
+134 
-142 ARDVITMVFLRAFNE
+142 
-157 KLGYSYQYPR
+157 
-167 MADLERKLDSEGK
+167 
-180 LQNFRGRVE
+180 
-189 ELEGSSWDDAVAGI
+189 
-203 DLAQDSFV
+203 
-211 QALVE
+211 
-216 QGVMSEESARSWCDR
+216 
-231 VGEEYSISTEDFAK
+231 
-245 LVRKHIESKGNDH
+245 
-258 HVVFCVDEVGQ
+258 
-269 YIGDDSNMMLDLQTL
+269 
-284 EHDLAVQCHGKAW
+284 
-297 ILVTAQE
+297 
-304 AIDKIQ
+304 
-310 VVNNVDFSKIQGRFD
+310 
-325 TRLSLS
+325 
-331 SSDVAEVVK
+331 
-340 KRILKKNA
+340 
-348 EAQAELETFYPRKSD
+348 
-363 ALDTL
+363 
-368 LKFSGDMPEMKL
+368 
-380 YENAADF
+380 
-387 AEVYPFVPYQ
+387 
-397 FNLLG
+397 
-402 KVLDAVRLFSSPGKN
+402 
-417 SSYGERSMLSMYL
+417 
-430 STAKSLQDQEEG
+430 
-442 ILVPFN
+442 
-448 AFYQGLSALVDHET
+448 
-462 AIAITNAQRNNSLN
+462 
-476 PDHAETCFEVEV
+476 
-488 LKVLFMIKN
+488 
-497 VREFDKPTVQ
+497 
-507 NIATL
+507 
-512 MASRMNEDRYQLENR
+512 
-527 LETALKKLV
+527 
-536 QEQLVQNLGD
+536 
-546 NYVFLTNE
+546 
-554 EQEVNREIA
+554 
-563 SRRPEDSEMNRELAT
+563 
-578 LIFDENYRADKYRYP
+578 
-593 YLNGRYSFGFNRK
+593 
-606 IDGYDALSR
+606 
-615 PDNSITV
+615 
-622 KIITSRGDDAD
+622 
-633 EARLKMLSS
+633 
-642 GESGDHTIFVQ
+642 
-653 LHDDTRLNNEL
+653 
-664 RMMLQIQNYL
+664 MMLQIQNYL

-913 DLREELRRQQATYRE
+913 DLREELRRRQATYRE
-928 EPYLPGKRT
+928 ESYLPGKNT
-937 VNVGIALMT
+937 VDAGIALMT

-1116 INWINTIDQYEAT
+1116 INWINTIDQYEAA
-1129 HPPVPATPAARP
+1129 HQPVVQTPAAKVS
-1141 AGGSAPA
+1141 GGAPA
-1148 KVATPTPVR
+1148 KAAPAAPVR
-1157 RRVTVSIQ
+1157 RRVTISIQ
-1165 DVTPASWQ
+1165 EVTDESWQ
-1173 INNSAELD
+1173 INNAAELD

>member
-1 MQIKNMFEKQID
+1 MNIGQMFAKSINREIKPVVKP
-13 RDIKGVIKVGQ
+13 GQ
-24 SDEENVYQELDEYV
+24 VDDATVKLELQEYV
-38 VTKELLKHFRDFFNN
+38 VTQELQKHFAAFFSN
-53 YEKGVDGYTDK
+53 YHRGIGADTDRI
-64 MGVWISGF
+64 GVWISGF

-203 DLAQDSFV
+203 DLAEDSFV

-1116 INWINTIDQYEAT
+1116 INWINTIDQYEAA
-1129 HPPVPATPAARP
+1129 HQPVVQTPAAKVSGGVP
-1141 AGGSAPA
+1141 AKAAPA
-1148 KVATPTPVR
+1148 APVR

-1165 DVTPASWQ
+1165 EVTDESWQ
-1173 INNSAELD
+1173 INNAAELD